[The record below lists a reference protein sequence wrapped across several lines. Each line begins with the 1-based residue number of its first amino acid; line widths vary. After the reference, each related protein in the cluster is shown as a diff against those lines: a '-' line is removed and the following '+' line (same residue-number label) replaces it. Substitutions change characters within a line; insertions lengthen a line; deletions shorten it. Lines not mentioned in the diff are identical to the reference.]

1 MPLQNF
7 SLLQLIILLF
17 FAAQLAFILYLKK
30 QHVCSL
36 ESISERRK
44 ARKAWNWILGSFA
57 AFLLVISLLS
67 IRGFFSVASLPPRFL
82 IILLPNAV
90 FGVYLLSFRVSGAFS
105 FLKYFPAALLVGVQF
120 YRFVLEF
127 LVWEFHQ
134 QKLVP
139 LEITY
144 GGRSFD
150 FLIGISSLVAAF
162 LLYKKVR
169 HAKKIGVLFNVF
181 GMASMVN
188 IIFIVATS
196 FPSPFRLFE
205 TNYLPT
211 FFPGILIPG
220 FIAPFA
226 IYMHLLSLKQLI
238 YRLQQKKR
246 ASFSP
251 SL

>member
-1 MPLQNF
+1 MSLPDF
-7 SLLQLIILLF
+7 SLLQLMILLF
-17 FAAQLAFILYLKK
+17 FAAQLAFILYLKH
-30 QHVCSL
+30 QAVQGMGSA
-36 ESISERRK
+36 SDRRK
-44 ARKAWNWILGSFA
+44 ARNAWNWILGSFG

-67 IRGFFSVASLPPRFL
+67 IGGFFSVASLPPRFL
-82 IILLPNAV
+82 MILLPNAV
-90 FGVYLLSFRVSGAFS
+90 FAAYLLSFRVSGAFS
-105 FLKYFPAALLVGVQF
+105 FLKFFPAALLVGVQF

-127 LVWEFHQ
+127 LVWEFYQ

-144 GGRSFD
+144 WGRSFD
-150 FLIGISSLVAAF
+150 LWVGLSSLVAAF

-169 HAKKIGVLFNVF
+169 HAEIIGVLFNVF
-181 GMASMVN
+181 GLASMVN

-196 FPSPFRLFE
+196 FPSPFQLFE

-226 IYMHLLSLKQLI
+226 IYMHLLSLKQLA
-238 YRLQQKKR
+238 YRLGQKKR
-246 ASFSP
+246 AAMYP